1 MRENARRCTPH
12 LTYHLAMTYMSLV
25 ALIDRTEAGR
35 KAAQERSRAR
45 LHAEL
50 NTLDLIPLTN
60 PDPDDRCW

>member
-1 MRENARRCTPH
+1 METSN

-25 ALIDRTEAGR
+25 AFIERTEAGR

-50 NTLDLIPLTN
+50 DAVDLIPLTSPEN
-60 PDPDDRCW
+60 RRW